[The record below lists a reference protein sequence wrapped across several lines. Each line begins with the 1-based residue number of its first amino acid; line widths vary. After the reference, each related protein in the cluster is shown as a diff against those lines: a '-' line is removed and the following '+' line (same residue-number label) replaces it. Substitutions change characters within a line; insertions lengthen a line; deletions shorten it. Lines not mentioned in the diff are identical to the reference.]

1 MHTTPAIDVAFTPS
15 ADLLDGAV
23 VIVVDVIRATT
34 TILHALAGG
43 FAEVW
48 CVGTVEEARAASQE
62 LGSSGVLAGER
73 EGIAPPGFA
82 LGNSPLAF
90 AEPPA
95 AGQTLILTTTNGTA
109 AIIRAV
115 GGSGEVLVGALV
127 NLRACATAAAELAL
141 ARGAHVVVCC
151 AGVSGRT
158 CLDDTY
164 VAGLLVSELGAR
176 LPDYRA
182 TDAARLAQLCAASF
196 KTPEEALRQS
206 AGGRALL
213 ALGDDA
219 DLMACARLDALTI
232 SPRAEPAGNRVVV
245 RR

>member
-1 MHTTPAIDVAFTPS
+1 MPIIDVAFTPS
-15 ADLLDGAV
+15 EDLLDGAV

-48 CVGTVEEARAASQE
+48 CAGTVEEARAVSVE

-73 EGIAPPGFA
+73 EGVAPHGFA

-90 AEPPA
+90 TDPPA

-115 GGSGEVLVGALV
+115 DAAGEVLVGALV
-127 NLRACATAAAELAL
+127 NLGPCATAAAELAL
-141 ARGAHVVVCC
+141 ARDGNVVVCC
-151 AGVSGRT
+151 AGVSGRS

-164 VAGLLVSELGAR
+164 VAGRLVSALGSR
-176 LPDYRA
+176 LPGYPV
-182 TDAARLAQLCAASF
+182 TDAARMAQLCAASF
-196 KTPEEALRQS
+196 TTPEDALRQS

-219 DLMACARLDALTI
+219 DLMACARLDVLTI
-232 SPRAEPAGNRVVV
+232 SPRAEPAGDRVVV